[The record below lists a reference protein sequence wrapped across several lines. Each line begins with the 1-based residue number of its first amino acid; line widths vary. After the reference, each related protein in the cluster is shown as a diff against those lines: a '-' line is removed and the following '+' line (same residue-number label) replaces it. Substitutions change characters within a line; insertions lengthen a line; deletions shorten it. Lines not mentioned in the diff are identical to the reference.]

1 MNELYSEL
9 STALDEFMSV
19 AQFSKDSLIVVG
31 CSTSEVSGQHIGSSG
46 SADVAQALYAQLNNW
61 SRQHQ
66 LQLAFQ
72 SCEHLNRALVLEREA
87 AQRRGYNPV
96 FVIPVAKAGGAMAAH
111 AYRQFADPVVVENI
125 QADGGI
131 DIGQTLIGMHLKPV
145 AVPLRSTILRIGE
158 APIVLA
164 TTRLKR
170 IGGERAV
177 YVQE

>member
-1 MNELYSEL
+1 MNEQYSEL
-9 STALDEFMSV
+9 STALGEFMSV
-19 AQFSKDSLIVVG
+19 AQFAKDSLIVVG
-31 CSTSEVSGQHIGSSG
+31 CSTSEVAGQHIGSSG
-46 SADVAQALYAQLNNW
+46 SGEVAQALYDGLINW

-72 SCEHLNRALVLEREA
+72 SCEHLNRALVLEREVA
-87 AQRRGYNPV
+87 LRRGYNPV

-111 AYRQFADPVVVENI
+111 AYRQLEEPVVVEGI

-158 APIVLA
+158 APLVLA

-177 YVQE
+177 YVEE